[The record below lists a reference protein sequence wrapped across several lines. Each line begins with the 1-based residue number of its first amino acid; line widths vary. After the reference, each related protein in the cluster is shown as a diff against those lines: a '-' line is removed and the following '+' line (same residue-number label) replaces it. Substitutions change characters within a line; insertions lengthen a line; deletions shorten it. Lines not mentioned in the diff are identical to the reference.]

1 MRLAVDAW
9 NLVDDR
15 RGMGRS
21 VRRILT
27 DWRDEPGLD
36 ITLIVRKPAHGDALR
51 EEFSYAVEIGV
62 RTPFDAVWYPWNA
75 IRFDVQ
81 GARSTVLFHDAFAFT
96 MPHRDFIARWREQA
110 PIRRAM
116 ERADARAVNSQW
128 SASEL
133 ARIFKRDVTDFTV
146 IHPVPDPFWVP
157 VEPARATP
165 YVLVVAGPEER
176 KNVPTLVRAF
186 ARAFARGECELV
198 VVGNISAN
206 DAWMMDRSGI
216 RFDRVRADDAA
227 LRRLYSGAR
236 AVAVPSIAEG
246 YGIMAVEAMACG
258 APVIASNSA
267 ALPEACDDAAILVP
281 PTDVD
286 AWSFALER
294 VVHDA
299 TLRQTMREQ
308 SLARAARIDRS
319 EPARLMLALI
329 RRSLEAVR

>member
-15 RGMGRS
+15 RGMGRY

-27 DWRDEPGLD
+27 DWHDEPGLD
-36 ITLIVRKPAHGDALR
+36 ITLIVRKPAHSDALR
-51 EEFSYAVEIGV
+51 EEFSYEVDVGV
-62 RTPFDAVWYPWNA
+62 RRAFDAAWYPWNA
-75 IRFDVQ
+75 MRFDVP
-81 GARSTVLFHDAFAFT
+81 GARNTVLFHDALAFT

-116 ERADARAVNSQW
+116 DHADARAVNSRW

-133 ARIFKRDVTDFTV
+133 ARIFKRDTADFAE
-146 IHPVPDPFWVP
+146 IHPVPDPFWIP
-157 VEPARATP
+157 VESARDVP
-165 YVLVVAGPEER
+165 YVLVVAGPEQR

-186 ARAFARGECELV
+186 ARAFPRGECELV
-198 VVGNISAN
+198 VAGNVSAN
-206 DAWMMDRSGI
+206 DAWMMERSGI
-216 RFDRVRADDAA
+216 RFDRVRADDTA
-227 LRRLYSGAR
+227 LRELYSGAR
-236 AVAVPSIAEG
+236 VVAVPSVAEG

-258 APVIASNSA
+258 APVIASNAA

-281 PTDVD
+281 PADVD

-308 SLARAARIDRS
+308 SLARAARIDRG
-319 EPARLMLALI
+319 EPARLMLSLI
-329 RRSLEAVR
+329 RRSLETVR